1 MVTQVTSF
9 SRNGLSDWLIQ
20 RVSSLI
26 LLAYFLFI
34 GVQIATGIDYT
45 SWRALHDLS
54 LIHISEPTRPR

>member
-45 SWRALHDLS
+45 SWRALHD
-54 LIHISEPTRPR
+54 RQQ